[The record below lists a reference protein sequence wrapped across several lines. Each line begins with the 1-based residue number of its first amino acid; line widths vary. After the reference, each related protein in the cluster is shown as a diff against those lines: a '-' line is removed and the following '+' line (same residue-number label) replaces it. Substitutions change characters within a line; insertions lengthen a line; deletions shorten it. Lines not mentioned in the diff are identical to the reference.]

1 MKDLYL
7 GPVLTSKYGAT
18 CSVNWLNQI
27 IHGYVNSVYGP
38 FGYSYGSG
46 NKDID
51 VSGRIINTEYI
62 DKMVNNY
69 TVFKKI
75 IDDQSINTEAG
86 FYNYM
91 VANMFDVYHY
101 NGTHFD
107 AITLPILIATTR
119 KGNIGEKVALDWFKS
134 QLLSK
139 NVQVDIVSPTILEDT
154 KGIDGKFEWNGRDIT
169 IQVKPYTGA
178 VTNHGIVSAYSPGS
192 LSVKII
198 GENKNVDYLI
208 IYKKSVD
215 GTDMICVRG
224 KDVQVSGNNFVF
236 AEDRIA
242 FETL

>member
-1 MKDLYL
+1 MKNLYL

-18 CSVNWLNQI
+18 SSVNWLNQI

-38 FGYSYGSG
+38 FGYSYGTG

-51 VSGRIINTEYI
+51 VNGRIINTEYI

-69 TVFKKI
+69 TVFKKVI
-75 IDDQSINTEAG
+75 EDQSINTEAG

-107 AITLPILIATTR
+107 TITLPILVATTR
-119 KGNIGEKVALDWFKS
+119 KGNIAESNCLRWFEA

-139 NVQVDIVSPTILEDT
+139 NVHATILPPTLLEDT
-154 KGIDGKFEWNGRDIT
+154 KGIDGKFQWKGRDIT

-178 VTNHGIVSAYSPGS
+178 VTNNGIVNAYSPGS

-198 GENKNVDYLI
+198 GEDKNVDYLI
-208 IYKKSVD
+208 LYKDS
-215 GTDMICVRG
+215 GNSLICVRG

-236 AEDRIA
+236 AEDKIA